1 MAKILQKLP
10 GSVNR
15 FSLSEL
21 FFLTDG
27 YDLYL
32 ILSLITFA
40 TYFRNINQG
49 GSETQVQNFVKLKV
63 VSYLAYQNSMI
74 KMGFTVPLLKY
85 SY

>member
-21 FFLTDG
+21 FFLTEG
-27 YDLYL
+27 YDPHL

-40 TYFRNINQG
+40 THKFRNINQG
-49 GSETQVQNFVKLKV
+49 GSEPQVKNFVKLCQKL
-63 VSYLAYQNSMI
+63 YLI
-74 KMGFTVPLLKY
+74 LLTKIR
-85 SY
+85 